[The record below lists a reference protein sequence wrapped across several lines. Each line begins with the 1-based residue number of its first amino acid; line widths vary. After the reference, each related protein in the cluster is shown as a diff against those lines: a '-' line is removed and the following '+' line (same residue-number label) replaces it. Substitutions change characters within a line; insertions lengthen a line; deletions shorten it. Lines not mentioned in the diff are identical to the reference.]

1 MQAFDLFI
9 FHIKNLGNERFK
21 IVLLESVILEVII
34 VIASSNPW
42 TNMQEYIT
50 KLQLGAFKRI

>member
-34 VIASSNPW
+34 VIASSNPR
-42 TNMQEYIT
+42 TNMQEYIS